1 MVVNAGYVNVIT
13 TLMFVISRLVIV
25 WHIVIT
31 TLLVGIASTVKTVLM
46 VMPPSNN
53 VVVRLW

>member
-13 TLMFVISRLVIV
+13 TLMYVMSRLVIV

-46 VMPPSNN
+46 VMPLSNN